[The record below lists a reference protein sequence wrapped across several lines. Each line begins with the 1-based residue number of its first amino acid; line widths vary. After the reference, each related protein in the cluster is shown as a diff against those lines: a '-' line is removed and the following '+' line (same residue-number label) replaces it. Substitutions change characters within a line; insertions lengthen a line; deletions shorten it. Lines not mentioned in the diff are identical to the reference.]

1 MLSNNQDDSE
11 EEYDE
16 IDDFDGEVSVFGSE
30 QVVEKKESVLG
41 KRNRGEQQVNSAHNN
56 NAATL
61 YGAWK

>member
-1 MLSNNQDDSE
+1 MLSNNHNDSE

-41 KRNRGEQQVNSAHNN
+41 KRNRGEQ
-56 NAATL
+56 
-61 YGAWK
+61 